1 MRRARFI
8 AASILMAV
16 LAAPGCSRV
25 QFAYGQAERVA
36 AWTLEGY
43 VPLGER
49 QSLALAN
56 QLADF
61 KQWHCRTQL
70 MAYAGWLRQ
79 ADAALRTG
87 ITAAQVEARFADV
100 RGFGRTMAQEASP
113 RLALLASSLTD
124 RQLEQ
129 LARALEKGNRTFRR
143 EFVDAAYADV
153 AAARAARTRERLEF
167 WTGPLTREQRQV
179 VDRWSA
185 ALDPSQTEMLHSRE
199 RWQAGLRAALAEHRD
214 QPEVLRPQLEA
225 LFAEPERWY
234 TPALRAKLEINRARS
249 FAMIAQVLSLMTD
262 AQKRRLSETSAALA
276 ADFEALACPAVKSA
290 VVASP

>member
-1 MRRARFI
+1 
-8 AASILMAV
+8 MAV

-25 QFAYGQAERVA
+25 QFAYGQAERVV
-36 AWTLEGY
+36 AWTLESY

-49 QSLALAN
+49 QSLALAS

-70 MAYAGWLRQ
+70 VAYAGWLRQ
-79 ADAALRTG
+79 TDAALRAG

-129 LARALEKGNRTFRR
+129 LGRALEKGNSKFRR
-143 EFVDAAYADV
+143 EFVDAAHADV

-185 ALDPSQTEMLHSRE
+185 ALDSSQAEMLHSRE
-199 RWQAGLRAALAEHRD
+199 RWQAGLRAALAGHRD
-214 QPEVLRPQLEA
+214 QPEALRPQLEE

-249 FAMIAQVLSLMTD
+249 FAMIAQVSSLMTD

-290 VVASP
+290 VMASP